1 MTLTRRRFLAIAA
14 SATALPSAALS
25 AAPAWSGIAL
35 GADATI
41 TLDGPTARTGPALA
55 EAVTA
60 LRRVERMFSL
70 FDPASDLRRLN
81 ATGRLDR
88 PAADWGALLRVVD
101 AVHRATDGRFDPTV
115 QPLWRA
121 LADGHDTADARASIG
136 WGRVLH
142 GPDAIRLDTGQ
153 ALTLNGIAQ
162 GFATDAVRAVLR
174 RHGFS
179 RSLVNIGEFAGDG
192 GPWRLGVA
200 DPMLGVTLT
209 RTITD
214 RAIATSSPGAMMLG
228 DHGHILSPAG
238 HAPQWSTVSVE
249 AENATLADAVSTAL
263 CLADRAA
270 IARIRDALP
279 GVHRVTAID
288 ADGNIATI

>member
-25 AAPAWSGIAL
+25 APPAWSGTAL
-35 GADATI
+35 GADASI
-41 TLDGPTARTGPALA
+41 TLDGPPDRTAPARA
-55 EAVTA
+55 DAVAA

-70 FDPASDLRRLN
+70 FDPASDLVRLN

-88 PAADWGALLRVVD
+88 PAAAWHALLRVVD

-121 LADGHDTADARASIG
+121 LADGHDPAPARAAIG
-136 WGRVLH
+136 WGRVRH
-142 GPDAIRLDTGQ
+142 GPDRVRLGAGQ

-174 RHGFS
+174 QHGFA
-179 RSLVNIGEFAGDG
+179 RSLTNIGEFAGDG

-200 DPMLGVTLT
+200 DPTLGITLD

-214 RAIATSSPGAMMLG
+214 RAIATSSPGAMVLG
-228 DHGHILSPAG
+228 GQGHILSPAG
-238 HAPQWSTVSVE
+238 HAPLWSTVSVE
-249 AENATLADAVSTAL
+249 AADATLADAVSTAL

-270 IARIRDALP
+270 MVRIKQALP
-279 GVHRVTAID
+279 GVHRITAID
-288 ADGNIATI
+288 ADGNIATV

>member
-14 SATALPSAALS
+14 SATALPSAALP

-35 GADATI
+35 GADAAI
-41 TLDGPTARTGPALA
+41 TLHGPYHRTAPAIA
-55 EAVTA
+55 EAIAT

-70 FDPASDLRRLN
+70 FDPASDLVRLN

-88 PAADWGALLRVVD
+88 PAADWAALLRVVD
-101 AVHRATDGRFDPTV
+101 TVHRATEGRFDPTV
-115 QPLWRA
+115 QPLWQA
-121 LADGHDTADARASIG
+121 LAQGGDTAAARAAIG
-136 WGRVLH
+136 WARVRH
-142 GPDAIRLDTGQ
+142 GADGIALDAGQ

-162 GFATDAVRAVLR
+162 GHATDAVRAVLR
-174 RHGFS
+174 RHGFD

-200 DPMLGVTLT
+200 DPTLGIALE

-214 RAIATSSPGAMMLG
+214 GAIATSSPAALRLGAQ
-228 DHGHILSPAG
+228 GHILSPAG
-238 HAPQWSTVSVE
+238 HAPLWSTVSVE
-249 AENATLADAVSTAL
+249 AADAALADAVSTAL

-270 IARIRDALP
+270 MVRVRQALP
-279 GVHRVTAID
+279 GVRRITAID
-288 ADGNIATI
+288 AEGNIATI

>member
-1 MTLTRRRFLAIAA
+1 MILSRRRFLAIAA
-14 SATALPSAALS
+14 SAAALPSGALS
-25 AAPAWSGIAL
+25 AAPAWAGIAL

-41 TLDGPTARTGPALA
+41 TLEGPASRTAPALDD
-55 EAVTA
+55 AVTT

-70 FDPASDLRRLN
+70 FDPASDLVRLN

-88 PAADWGALLRVVD
+88 PDADWAAILHVVD
-101 AVHRATDGRFDPTV
+101 AVHRATEGRFDPTV

-121 LADGHDTADARASIG
+121 LADGRDTRTARAAIG
-136 WGRVLH
+136 WARVQH
-142 GPDAIRLDTGQ
+142 GPDAVRLDQGQ

-174 RHGFS
+174 RHGFA

-200 DPMLGVTLT
+200 DPALGITLD

-214 RAIATSSPGAMMLG
+214 GAVATSSPGAMRLG
-228 DHGHILSPAG
+228 AQGHILSPAG
-238 HAPQWSTVSVE
+238 HAPMWSTVSVE
-249 AENATLADAVSTAL
+249 ADDATLADAVSTAL
-263 CLADRAA
+263 CMADRAA
-270 IARIRDALP
+270 MVRSRQALP
-279 GVHRVTAID
+279 GVRRITAID

>member
-14 SATALPSAALS
+14 SATALPSDALP
-25 AAPAWSGIAL
+25 ATPAWSGIAL

-41 TLDGPTARTGPALA
+41 TLDGPHDRTAPALA

-60 LRRVERMFSL
+60 LRRIERMFSL

-88 PAADWGALLRVVD
+88 PAAGWSTLIGMVD
-101 AVHRATDGRFDPTV
+101 TVHRATDGRFDPTV

-121 LADGHDTADARASIG
+121 LAEGRDTAEARAAIG
-136 WGRVLH
+136 WARVQH
-142 GPDAIRLDTGQ
+142 GPDGVRLDRGQ

-162 GFATDAVRAVLR
+162 GAATDAVRAVLR
-174 RHGFS
+174 RHGFA

-200 DPMLGVTLT
+200 DPLHGIALE

-214 RAIATSSPGAMMLG
+214 GAIATSSPGAMWLG
-228 DHGHILSPAG
+228 AQGHILSPAG
-238 HAPQWSTVSVE
+238 HAPVWSTVSVE
-249 AENATLADAVSTAL
+249 AANATLADAVSTAL

-270 IARIRDALP
+270 IGRIKQALP
-279 GVHRVTAID
+279 EVHRITVID
-288 ADGNIATI
+288 ADSNIITL